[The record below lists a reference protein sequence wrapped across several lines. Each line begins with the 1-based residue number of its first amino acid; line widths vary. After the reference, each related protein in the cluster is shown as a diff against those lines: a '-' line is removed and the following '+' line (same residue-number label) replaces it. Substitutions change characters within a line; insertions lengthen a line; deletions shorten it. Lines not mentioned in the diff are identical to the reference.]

1 MFYRYINLQINCMHC
16 TAYCKCKSVYVY
28 DCTYT
33 WGKIN
38 YSCMQ
43 LYSIQ
48 YSRVITVCVTKHL
61 SRPLIRKHDRILIDQ
76 SRPLCCF
83 EFLMCSFQ
91 IHPFNCKYSTMYVQ
105 IVDCIKKLFL
115 LSQHIDLI
123 KKKVT
128 PHSTQIMF
136 LFLVVRFVAGLP
148 RTIIYDRFYQNKWLV
163 PWKTQK

>member
-43 LYSIQ
+43 LSSIQ

-91 IHPFNCKYSTMYVQ
+91 IHPVNCKYSTMYVQ
-105 IVDCIKKLFL
+105 IVDCIQNCFIITAHWSNQEESYPSLHTDYVSVSCRTVRCRVATYHNL
-115 LSQHIDLI
+115 WYILS
-123 KKKVT
+123 K
-128 PHSTQIMF
+128 
-136 LFLVVRFVAGLP
+136 
-148 RTIIYDRFYQNKWLV
+148 
-163 PWKTQK
+163 